1 MRFLVLALVM
11 TCLECGLGA
20 VLPAD
25 SLLDAAQSGD
35 LARVRRLVT
44 ESDTP
49 AVNARDTMS
58 RTPLIFAASYG
69 DPAIVQE
76 LVAAGA
82 EVNSQDV
89 HGWSPLHWAA
99 DTGHAAVIAELLQD
113 AADPDLQDVE
123 GWTALHWAAYR
134 GDMDIVRQLV
144 TTGQANIN
152 LHTQVDRNTRK
163 SYSAWDLA
171 TMYGHRNVADYLHDL
186 NMAD

>member
-11 TCLECGLGA
+11 ICLEGGLAA

-134 GDMDIVRQLV
+134 GDMDIVRELV